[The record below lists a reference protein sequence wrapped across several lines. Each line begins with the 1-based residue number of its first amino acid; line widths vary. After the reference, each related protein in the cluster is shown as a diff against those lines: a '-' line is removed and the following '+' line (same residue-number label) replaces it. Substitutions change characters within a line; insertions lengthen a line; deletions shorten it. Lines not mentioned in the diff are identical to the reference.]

1 MEIKKK
7 VYITTIIQ
15 VKLFYQN
22 SPPSCISA
30 RNERTDTAHALSL
43 GHVVAVN
50 PECPA
55 DVIIQ
60 LDVEAAR
67 RFQVRSSVQRTLNFA
82 NTLPLKSILK
92 KTYDMPKP
100 QGYGRVNPDKQRDDD
115 KKDDKEK
122 RKRKLSQSSAED
134 GGTRKK
140 TRKTK

>member
-1 MEIKKK
+1 MEIKKR

-30 RNERTDTAHALSL
+30 RNGRADTAHAQSL

-60 LDVEAAR
+60 QDAEAAR
-67 RFQVRSSVQRTLNFA
+67 RAEVRSSVQRTLNFA

-92 KTYDMPKP
+92 KTCSMPKP
-100 QGYGRVNPDKQRDDD
+100 PGYGRVNPDKKKDDD
-115 KKDDKEK
+115 KKDDK
-122 RKRKLSQSSAED
+122 D
-134 GGTRKK
+134 
-140 TRKTK
+140 